1 MLQTKFLS
9 AGSSKKEALKY
20 TCELVSNIFLEDSN
34 YPRVEKIDIRC
45 ESAKEAEELD
55 KLLWDYPEDIILPH
69 SLTHKTQEDVFIEI
83 GYPGSTFLKEDKK
96 MLLNL
101 NPDLPN
107 QIAEYLYY
115 YQLVISDNS
124 KMRERAVSTWQ
135 ECKSMGLNPSFIET

>member
-34 YPRVEKIDIRC
+34 YPEVEKVDIRC
-45 ESAKEAEELD
+45 ESAKDAEDLD
-55 KLLWDYPEDIILPH
+55 SLLWAYPEDIILPH
-69 SLTHKTQEDVFIEI
+69 NLTHKTQNDVFVEI
-83 GYPGSTFLKEDKK
+83 GYPGSTFTKKDKK

-107 QIAEYLYY
+107 QISEYLFY
-115 YQLVISDNS
+115 YQLVISDDS
-124 KMRERAVSTWQ
+124 IMRKRAASTWK
-135 ECKSMGLNPSFIET
+135 ECKTMGLNPSFIEN

>member
-20 TCELVSNIFLEDSN
+20 TCELVSSIFLEDSN

-107 QIAEYLYY
+107 QIAEYL
-115 YQLVISDNS
+115 
-124 KMRERAVSTWQ
+124 
-135 ECKSMGLNPSFIET
+135 

>member
-34 YPRVEKIDIRC
+34 YPRVKKIDIRC

-69 SLTHKTQEDVFIEI
+69 NLTHKTQEDVFIEI
-83 GYPGSTFLKEDKK
+83 GYPGSTFLIKDKK

-107 QIAEYLYY
+107 
-115 YQLVISDNS
+115 
-124 KMRERAVSTWQ
+124 
-135 ECKSMGLNPSFIET
+135 